1 MSKSSFHNTINL
13 SGEEL
18 TKASARAAKQEDLIL
33 SIFKANPSRNLSPT
47 QIHSIFQLR
56 YQLHSPITSIRR
68 GLTNLTKSEKLIKT
82 EVMVEGNYGLKEH
95 CWTLNTNG
103 IEVLSEKIK
112 QEKIS
117 TVGKQAALF

>member
-1 MSKSSFHNTINL
+1 MSKSFFNTISL
-13 SGEEL
+13 EGPEL
-18 TKASARAAKQEDLIL
+18 EKVNARAAKQEDLIL

-68 GLTNLTKSEKLIKT
+68 GLTNLTKDEKLIKT
-82 EVMVEGNYGLKEH
+82 EVKVKGNYGLDEH

-103 IEVLSEKIK
+103 IEKLSTQIKEEKV
-112 QEKIS
+112 S
-117 TVGKQAALF
+117 TPFIQSALF

>member
-1 MSKSSFHNTINL
+1 MSKNFFNTINL
-13 SGEEL
+13 SGYEL
-18 TKASARAAKQEDLIL
+18 EKVNARAAKQEDLIL
-33 SIFKANPSRNLSPT
+33 SIFKANPDRNLSPT

-68 GLTNLTKSEKLIKT
+68 GLTNLTKAEKLIKT

-103 IEVLSEKIK
+103 IEKLSTQIK

-117 TVGKQAALF
+117 TPFIQSALF